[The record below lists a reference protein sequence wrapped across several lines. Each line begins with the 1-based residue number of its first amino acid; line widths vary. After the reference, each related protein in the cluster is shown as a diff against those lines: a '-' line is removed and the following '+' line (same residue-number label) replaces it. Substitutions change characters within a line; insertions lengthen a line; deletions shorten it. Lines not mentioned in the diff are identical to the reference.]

1 MNAAIQNAALSPNPQ
16 EMPTPILSSNRLS
29 VGYRNRKRITVTL
42 RNIEVQ
48 VHTGELI
55 AMVGSNGA
63 GKSTLLR
70 SLTGIQPPIEGN
82 SLLFG
87 DPIVRVN
94 RRQRA
99 QHIALVLADRLEV
112 ANLTVR
118 ETVALGRHP
127 HTNWG
132 GVLDPKDETVIANA
146 MTVTDVQR
154 FADRPVA
161 ELSDGERQRVAIA
174 RAVAQQ
180 PDVMVLDEPTAF
192 LDPRARVRTIS
203 LLRSLTRNG
212 DFAAIV
218 ASHDLELVLPRAD
231 QIWVVGDGTLITGTL
246 HEPAVQTALSTQLGA
261 QIVTIGDRTHVIYEQ
276 DTL

>member
-1 MNAAIQNAALSPNPQ
+1 VNTATQNAALSPNLQVPLA
-16 EMPTPILSSNRLS
+16 PILSSNCLS

-42 RNIEVQ
+42 RNIDVQ

-82 SLLFG
+82 ALLFG
-87 DPIVRVN
+87 DPIFRVN

-132 GVLDPKDETVIANA
+132 GTLDHDDETIVGNA
-146 MTVTDVQR
+146 MNVTDVQR

-192 LDPRARVRTIS
+192 LDPRARVRTMS

-212 DFAAIV
+212 EFAAIV
-218 ASHDLELVLPRAD
+218 ASHDLELVLPHAD

-276 DTL
+276 ETL

>member
-1 MNAAIQNAALSPNPQ
+1 MIAAIQKAVLSPNPQ
-16 EMPTPILSSNRLS
+16 QMPTPILSSDRLS
-29 VGYRNRKRITVTL
+29 VGYRNRKRTTVTL

-48 VHTGELI
+48 IHAGELI

-70 SLTGIQPPIEGN
+70 SLTGIQPPIEGQA
-82 SLLFG
+82 LLFG
-87 DPIVRVN
+87 DSIVRVN

-132 GVLDPKDETVIANA
+132 GTLDPNDETIIANA
-146 MTVTDVQR
+146 MNVTDVQR
-154 FADRPVA
+154 FAHRPVA

-192 LDPRARVRTIS
+192 LDPRARVRTMS
-203 LLRSLTRNG
+203 LLRSLTRHG

-231 QIWVVGDGTLITGTL
+231 QIWVVGDGTLTTGTL
-246 HEPAVQTALSTQLGA
+246 EEPAVQTALSAQLGA

-276 DTL
+276 ETL

>member
-48 VHTGELI
+48 FHSGELI

-70 SLTGIQPPIEGN
+70 SLTGIQPPTEGN

-203 LLRSLTRNG
+203 LLRSLSRNG
-212 DFAAIV
+212 DYAAIV

>member
-132 GVLDPKDETVIANA
+132 GTLDPKDETVITNA
-146 MTVTDVQR
+146 MNVTDVQR

-231 QIWVVGDGTLITGTL
+231 QIWVVGDGTLTTGTL

>member
-1 MNAAIQNAALSPNPQ
+1 MNADTFHGVPSPHPKTI
-16 EMPTPILSSNRLS
+16 PTPILGADRLT

-42 RNIEVQ
+42 RNIDVRI
-48 VHTGELI
+48 HAGELI

-70 SLTGIQPPIEGN
+70 SLTGIQPPIEGHA
-82 SLLFG
+82 LLFG

-132 GVLDPKDETVIANA
+132 GTLDPQDETVVENA
-146 MTVTDVQR
+146 MNATDVQR

-203 LLRSLTRNG
+203 LLRTLTRNG

-218 ASHDLELVLPRAD
+218 ASHDLELVLPHAD

-246 HEPAVQTALSTQLGA
+246 HEPVVQTALAAQLGA

-276 DTL
+276 ETL